1 MSETMRRQIRDEAR
15 AARGK
20 LPPVAGVACA
30 RPAGFP
36 TAAALCPGTA
46 VTPSSDV
53 TEAREA
59 HAEGGI
65 PEGGNSPAPDV
76 QPHEPGLFPAEPVFP
91 ESCRACGVY
100 EAPGVQAAIRDVRR
114 AVRRAASEAHYQLV
128 LSASQMKLVK
138 LAVSCAIDEAIDAM
152 REEPDGRHEIQPSLD
167 AYNGIYRALEAAK
180 AANKSTAAGDFGSM
194 RGGAR

>member
-1 MSETMRRQIRDEAR
+1 MSETMRRQIEAEAR

-20 LPPVAGVACA
+20 LPPAVGVACA

-36 TAAALCPGTA
+36 TAAAR
-46 VTPSSDV
+46 SSDI
-53 TEAREA
+53 TEARED

-100 EAPGVQAAIRDVRR
+100 EAPRVQAAIRDVRR
-114 AVRRAASEAHYQLV
+114 AASKPRRVYRFEFTHSELIHAHT
-128 LSASQMKLVK
+128 
-138 LAVSCAIDEAIDAM
+138 AVSQDRDRTLKAIRKGIAAPEDLKASD
-152 REEPDGRHEIQPSLD
+152 SLWEK
-167 AYNGIYRALEAAK
+167 LQAACF
-180 AANKSTAAGDFGSM
+180 AGM